1 MKSIR
6 VEIIDNKKLSQDY
19 YKISFNIKKLM
30 PSENIM
36 PGNFFMISTSDQSL
50 ILKRPLAVYS
60 YDKANGVL
68 EFVYKI
74 IGKGT
79 KSIANI
85 EKGNYLQIIGP
96 LGNIFP
102 IVKNKN
108 ILIIAGGAGLFPLYY
123 YAKNNCHSNNI
134 IFISGVKTKSQLP
147 IIQDLD
153 ALNINNIYYSE
164 DNTLNYQGYATS
176 DIKEIIKKHN
186 IEIILC
192 CGPEGMMLDVFN
204 KTKNLD
210 ILSYGSYENR
220 MGCGFGA
227 CMGCSI
233 KTKKSMARVCLQ
245 GPIFLM
251 KDVYEEQ

>member
-6 VEIIDNKKLSQDY
+6 TEIIDNKKLSHDY

-30 PSENIM
+30 LSEKII
-36 PGNFFMISTSDQSL
+36 PGNFFMISTTDESL

-60 YDKANGVL
+60 YDENNGVL
-68 EFVYKI
+68 DFIYKV

-85 EKGNYLQIIGP
+85 KKGDYLQIIGP

-108 ILIIAGGAGLFPLYY
+108 ILIVAGGAGLFPLYY
-123 YAKNNCHSNNI
+123 YARKNCHSNNI
-134 IFISGVKTKSQLP
+134 VFISGVKTKSQLP

-153 ALNINNIYYSE
+153 ALNIKKLYYSE
-164 DNTLNYQGYATS
+164 DNTLDYHGYATS
-176 DIKEIIKKHN
+176 DIKEIIKENN

-192 CGPEGMMLDVFN
+192 CGPEAMMLDVFN
-204 KTKNLD
+204 KTKNLN
-210 ILSYGSYENR
+210 IPSYASYENR

-233 KTKKSMARVCLQ
+233 KTKKSMARVCFK

-251 KDVYEEQ
+251 KDVYEE